1 MGKIEVSPIEV
12 VASRLPEFP
21 EIRPIWRGLEVH
33 NDAQY
38 RDVGELLRQMAKM
51 RKEVKRAFDPIVD
64 AANKTHKTAT
74 KERKRHLGLVE
85 EGIEA
90 LKLALVAYET
100 KAAARDADSA
110 DGLAVVPAASVP
122 TVEGVSRRSTWK
134 AEVVDLDAL
143 IGFVASNLT
152 EWGHLIKVNT
162 RELDKLAAAHR
173 AGISRTIPGV
183 EAREVV
189 SITATATD

>member
-1 MGKIEVSPIEV
+1 MRKKKVRSMENDDAAAIEV
-12 VASRLPEFP
+12 ASSLLPEFP
-21 EIRPIWRGLEVH
+21 EIRPIWRGLEVN

-90 LKLALVAYET
+90 LKLAMVAYET
-100 KAAARDADSA
+100 KATS
-110 DGLAVVPAASVP
+110 
-122 TVEGVSRRSTWK
+122 
-134 AEVVDLDAL
+134 
-143 IGFVASNLT
+143 
-152 EWGHLIKVNT
+152 
-162 RELDKLAAAHR
+162 
-173 AGISRTIPGV
+173 
-183 EAREVV
+183 
-189 SITATATD
+189 